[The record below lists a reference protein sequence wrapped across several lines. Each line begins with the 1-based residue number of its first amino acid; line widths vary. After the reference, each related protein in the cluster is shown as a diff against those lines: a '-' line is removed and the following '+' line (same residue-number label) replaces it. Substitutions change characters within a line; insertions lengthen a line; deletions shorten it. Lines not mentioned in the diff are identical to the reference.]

1 MQLFPSRTMLS
12 HWLCNILWEYIEEQ
26 RVAWSDTSQLFDSIN
41 YVGAI
46 VYLLQGMQLDFKI
59 EIAISWNCTYPIF
72 VQGEIQGLH
81 ISRAVGSRGCQSSSL
96 FDTCISNYCDPNVL
110 GFSKRQNARNFQ
122 TSNTARGRS
131 HCRRAKIRLPTT
143 CLKFTVQVTQISKR
157 FSATDP
163 SRKL

>member
-1 MQLFPSRTMLS
+1 V
-12 HWLCNILWEYIEEQ
+12 IL
-26 RVAWSDTSQLFDSIN
+26 DMSQFFDSIN

-46 VYLLQGMQLDFKI
+46 VYLLQGMQLDLEI

-96 FDTCISNYCDPNVL
+96 VDTCISNYCDPNVL
-110 GFSKRQNARNFQ
+110 GFSKRQNARDFQ

-131 HCRRAKIRLPTT
+131 HCRRAKIRLPRT
-143 CLKFTVQVTQISKR
+143 CLKFTVPKVQVTQNL
-157 FSATDP
+157 SAIDL